1 VGGCTHIQGSVNDT
15 QCRGDADAKQ
25 GELRL
30 MVGYVAVCYIR
41 DHVSIFTTKAQ
52 GTVSSTSIIS
62 MAASSE
68 HVVSVLEE
76 MQDMIEDTE
85 PEHRLQRTSA
95 SLKDGTTR
103 SI

>member
-1 VGGCTHIQGSVNDT
+1 MYQSSP
-15 QCRGDADAKQ
+15 RKRR
-25 GELRL
+25 ER
-30 MVGYVAVCYIR
+30 YR
-41 DHVSIFTTKAQ
+41 DLLQA
-52 GTVSSTSIIS
+52 STSIIS

-85 PEHRLQRTSA
+85 PEHRLQRTSV
-95 SLKDGTTR
+95 SQKDGTTR

>member
-1 VGGCTHIQGSVNDT
+1 
-15 QCRGDADAKQ
+15 
-25 GELRL
+25 
-30 MVGYVAVCYIR
+30 
-41 DHVSIFTTKAQ
+41 
-52 GTVSSTSIIS
+52 

-85 PEHRLQRTSA
+85 PEHRLQRTSV
-95 SLKDGTTR
+95 SQKDGTTR